1 MVLLAVEQEV
11 AQVRDQYLEVAVPD
25 LNAWRKQIQTLDSFF
40 AGNEA
45 KSQAMRWLTRLRL
58 LEAVPFQYLV
68 PAEEMLPTETIRFF
82 HVDRNWVDALIDGAI
97 SVTLTSTREKQW
109 LYKDDDGETRYTSI
123 MNDLD
128 TAENLADAY
137 RNFVTMQSNASTA
150 TKQIG
155 GRLTGFLFRSSLV
168 RDFPG
173 LEVQGYRS
181 ENGNPWL
188 PEKQVSLHRF
198 SRLSDT
204 VIMVV
209 FNGCPTH
216 VRFQEPAEGIRLG
229 VDGDENQF
237 ELKLKQ
243 ADGTL
248 VPPSAASSIKIRKRD
263 SADRSV
269 LDILGMYK
277 SMKNKI
283 SAGVLDASFTDQESA
298 LIATQM
304 LQYPYQ
310 QDFVPYGQM
319 DSVELP
325 HPHKGALN
333 WGGDA

>member
-82 HVDRNWVDALIDGAI
+82 HIDRNWVDALIDGAM

-155 GRLTGFLFRSSLV
+155 GRLTGFCSGVPLFEISPASKFRATEVKMATRGYQKTSQPSPVFSSF
-168 RDFPG
+168 RYG
-173 LEVQGYRS
+173 HHGRVQ
-181 ENGNPWL
+181 W
-188 PEKQVSLHRF
+188 
-198 SRLSDT
+198 LSDPCAFPRT
-204 VIMVV
+204 SR
-209 FNGCPTH
+209 GH
-216 VRFQEPAEGIRLG
+216 
-229 VDGDENQF
+229 
-237 ELKLKQ
+237 
-243 ADGTL
+243 
-248 VPPSAASSIKIRKRD
+248 PSRC
-263 SADRSV
+263 
-269 LDILGMYK
+269 
-277 SMKNKI
+277 
-283 SAGVLDASFTDQESA
+283 
-298 LIATQM
+298 
-304 LQYPYQ
+304 
-310 QDFVPYGQM
+310 
-319 DSVELP
+319 
-325 HPHKGALN
+325 
-333 WGGDA
+333 

>member
-1 MVLLAVEQEV
+1 VVHLVVDEDLKE
-11 AQVRDQYLEVAVPD
+11 VRDQYVEVSVPD
-25 LNAWRKQIQTLDSFF
+25 SNLWRKQIQTLDTFF

-58 LEAVPFQYLV
+58 LESVPFQYLV

-82 HVDRNWVDALIDGAI
+82 HIDRNWVDALIDGAM

-109 LYKDDDGETRYTSI
+109 LLQDDEGQSRYVSI
-123 MNDLD
+123 KNELD

-137 RNFVTMQSNASTA
+137 RNFVTMQSNATTA
-150 TKQIG
+150 TKKSG
-155 GRLTGFLFRSSLV
+155 GRLTGFLFRTSLI

-173 LEVQGYRS
+173 IEVQGYSS
-181 ENGNPWL
+181 ENGNPWM

-216 VRFQEPAEGIRLG
+216 VRLQEPAEGIRLG

-243 ADGTL
+243 ADGAL
-248 VPPSAASSIKIRKRD
+248 VPPSSTSTINVRKRD

-269 LDILGMYK
+269 LDVLGMYK

-283 SAGVLDASFTDQESA
+283 SSGVLDASFTDQESA
-298 LIATQM
+298 LLATQM

-310 QDFVPYGQM
+310 QDFVPYNQM
-319 DSVELP
+319 DSVDSP
-325 HPHKGALN
+325 HPHKGALH
-333 WGGDA
+333 WGGDS

>member
-1 MVLLAVEQEV
+1 VVLLAVDQE
-11 AQVRDQYLEVAVPD
+11 AAHVRDQYSEVSVPD
-25 LNAWRKQIQTLDSFF
+25 LDAWRKQIQTLETYF

-68 PAEEMLPTETIRFF
+68 PAEEMLPTETVRFF
-82 HVDRNWVDALIDGAI
+82 HIDRNWVDALIDGAM

-109 LYKDDDGETRYTSI
+109 LLQDDDGQARYVSI
-123 MNDLD
+123 MSELD
-128 TAENLADAY
+128 TAENLTDAY
-137 RNFVTMQSNASTA
+137 RNFVAMQSNASTA
-150 TKQIG
+150 TKQSG
-155 GRLTGFLFRSSLV
+155 GRLTGFLLRSSLV

-173 LEVQGYRS
+173 IEVQGYRS
-181 ENGNPWL
+181 ESGNPWKA
-188 PEKQVSLHRF
+188 EKQVSLHRF
-198 SRLSDT
+198 ARLSDT

-243 ADGTL
+243 ADGSL
-248 VPPSAASSIKIRKRD
+248 VPPSATSSIPVRKRD
-263 SADRSV
+263 SRDRSV

-283 SAGVLDASFTDQESA
+283 SSGVLDASFSDQESA
-298 LIATQM
+298 LLGTQM

-310 QDFVPYGQM
+310 QDFVPYDQM
-319 DSVELP
+319 DSIDSP

-333 WGGDA
+333 WGGDS